1 MNTIS
6 EQYLDEARQYRGS
19 GDERA
24 WEMAD
29 WVKSVLVRVDEERHG
44 LRSGDRTRIFK
55 ELAIAM
61 GVSRASVS
69 DLCQLAET
77 YEPARKITDPKTGE
91 VVDVI
96 PGIREQFADVL
107 TIGHY
112 REAMRCKTIDPLRL
126 LHEAVETAD
135 EWNGQPM
142 PVDALRVRVREANR
156 GEEPKQTKRELFV
169 AYIERMCKALD
180 GALDYCEDETE
191 KRSLTSMREWLSRVT
206 E

>member
-69 DLCQLAET
+69 DLCQLSET
-77 YEPARKITDPKTGE
+77 YEPGARA
-91 VVDVI
+91 
-96 PGIREQFADVL
+96 QFADVL

-112 REAMRCKTIDPLRL
+112 REAMRCKTIDPLLL

-169 AYIERMCKALD
+169 AYIERMCKAAD

-191 KRSLTSMREWLSRVT
+191 KRSLTSMREWLSKVNA
-206 E
+206 